1 MKFRSHSLLFVLLT
15 MTALAFADGY
25 GLMTDSLNA
34 SGHDRKTRSING
46 ATEAIHLTSA
56 DQGKSIGQLI
66 REQDPA
72 GWERLPDQ
80 AISGLHFFV
89 DPFNDALIL
98 PRVEAFMPPGFQ
110 WGILPGQDKRLFV
123 PENPLSARDGL
134 DLFLVQ
140 TKGTCNFLLI
150 VEFYPKN
157 NR

>member
-1 MKFRSHSLLFVLLT
+1 MKFRSHSFLFVLLI
-15 MTALAFADGY
+15 MTALAFAYGY
-25 GLMTDSLNA
+25 GLMADSLNA
-34 SGHDRKTRSING
+34 LAHDRSKPQSVNG

-56 DQGKSIGQLI
+56 DREKSIGQLI
-66 REQDPA
+66 REQDPR

-110 WGILPGQDKRLFV
+110 WGILPGQDKRLFI

-150 VEFYPKN
+150 VEFYPKK
-157 NR
+157 